1 MFYNLKINVEINKA
15 YFESSI
21 KNIFNRA
28 FMSYKSKDFILED
41 ENDDL
46 WKVDETKL
54 NDYYCETDQEY
65 EIIYNYTLNK
75 IKKIVFYIK
84 SINPEF
90 GQEWRIEFDI
100 SENYFSKL
108 TNFFYLT

>member
-1 MFYNLKINVEINKA
+1 MFYNLKINVKIDKP
-15 YFESSI
+15 YFVSSI

-28 FMSYKSKDFILED
+28 FLFYKSKDFILED
-41 ENDDL
+41 VNDDL

-84 SINPEF
+84 TINPEF
-90 GQEWRIEFDI
+90 GKEWSIEFTI
-100 SENYFSKL
+100 SEKI
-108 TNFFYLT
+108 